1 VSIWTT
7 PATSHNG
14 TTDTALLLRY
24 PSGNV
29 IPVGVQDGHTAAEY
43 AAEFGELDG
52 YTVVGA
58 RQRGTTVEGTP

>member
-1 VSIWTT
+1 VSVWTT
-7 PATSHNG
+7 PAKYHNG

-24 PSGNV
+24 PNGKV
-29 IPVGVQDGHTAAEY
+29 VPVGIPNGHTAAEFAPIY
-43 AAEFGELDG
+43 GDQPG